1 MDRKLR
7 GKSARFVLTR
17 MLVFVILFAILAV
30 GGAQFV
36 PMAAAASEASEAA
49 PLPKAEEAPASEG
62 TPAPEAEEAPAS
74 EGTPAPEA
82 EETPAPEGTPAPEAE
97 ETPAPEGTPAPEA
110 EEISAPEET
119 PAPEAEET
127 PVPEETPAPESE
139 ETPSPETAADPEA
152 EETPGPDGIPVP
164 EAEETPAPEDALP
177 TEAPV
182 ESPRV
187 FLKEEIDAMNPNRKI
202 RFYASWGNKTAPE
215 MGDQITL
222 HAQLSG
228 YEGLEYTIRWQF
240 KKSAQ
245 DAWQDMGVQGAT
257 CTITLTQENLDWLF
271 RVAVDIT
278 GVE

>member
-7 GKSARFVLTR
+7 GKSARFVLIR
-17 MLVFVILFAILAV
+17 MFVFVILFAILAV

-36 PMAAAASEASEAA
+36 PVATAASEASEAA
-49 PLPKAEEAPASEG
+49 PIPKAEE
-62 TPAPEAEEAPAS
+62 TPAS

-82 EETPAPEGTPAPEAE
+82 EETPAPEAEENPAPEGTPAPEAEENPAPEGTPAPEAEETPSPEETPAPEAE
-97 ETPAPEGTPAPEA
+97 ETPAPE
-110 EEISAPEET
+110 
-119 PAPEAEET
+119 
-127 PVPEETPAPESE
+127 
-139 ETPSPETAADPEA
+139 
-152 EETPGPDGIPVP
+152 
-164 EAEETPAPEDALP
+164 AEETPAPEEALP
-177 TEAPV
+177 TEDPV

-202 RFYASWGNKTAPE
+202 RFYASWGNKAAPE
-215 MGDQITL
+215 MGDQIIL

-228 YEGLEYTIRWQF
+228 YDGLEYTIRWQF

-245 DAWQDMGVQGAT
+245 DAWQDMGVQGET

>member
-1 MDRKLR
+1 M
-7 GKSARFVLTR
+7 F
-17 MLVFVILFAILAV
+17 VFVILFAILAV

-36 PMAAAASEASEAA
+36 PVATAASEASEAA
-49 PLPKAEEAPASEG
+49 PIPKAEE
-62 TPAPEAEEAPAS
+62 TPAS

-82 EETPAPEGTPAPEAE
+82 EETPSPEETPAPEAEDTPSPEETPAPEAE
-97 ETPAPEGTPAPEA
+97 ETPAPEE
-110 EEISAPEET
+110 
-119 PAPEAEET
+119 
-127 PVPEETPAPESE
+127 
-139 ETPSPETAADPEA
+139 
-152 EETPGPDGIPVP
+152 
-164 EAEETPAPEDALP
+164 ALP
-177 TEAPV
+177 TEDPV

-202 RFYASWGNKTAPE
+202 RFYASWGNKAAPE
-215 MGDQITL
+215 MGDQIIL

-228 YEGLEYTIRWQF
+228 YDGLEYTIRWQF

-245 DAWQDMGVQGAT
+245 DAWQDMSVQGET